1 MATIPIWDRKSCKKK
16 LDEQSSWY
24 GLSIPIEETQICA
37 GYKAGGVDACQVT
50 LVNLTPTLSGSEILI
65 DATLIIQN

>member
-1 MATIPIWDRKSCKKK
+1 MFLNMATIPIWDRKSCKKK

-50 LVNLTPTLSGSEILI
+50 L
-65 DATLIIQN
+65 